1 MFFLSVPHTP
11 HPFSLRRRKGRMR
24 EEEQTQFHFLP
35 CPLIPT
41 PSVYICARTH
51 PHTHTQISAKV
62 DTLTPVKL
70 DSERP
75 NYSVCVLAQLL
86 KRARD
91 LNLEFSY
98 SFKIGSCRSVLC
110 RKPRGLS
117 WVRFSHPVKKTQRFR
132 PHCEGINN
140 KETAL
145 KSSILIAE
153 S

>member
-1 MFFLSVPHTP
+1 MP
-11 HPFSLRRRKGRMR
+11 
-24 EEEQTQFHFLP
+24 EEQQTHVHFLP
-35 CPLIPT
+35 CPLIIPT
-41 PSVYICARTH
+41 PSTH
-51 PHTHTQISAKV
+51 AHKHTHAHTHIPAKV
-62 DTLTPVKL
+62 DILTPVKL

-75 NYSVCVLAQLL
+75 NHSVCVLAQLL

-117 WVRFSHPVKKTQRFR
+117 WVCFSHPVKKTQRFR

-140 KETAL
+140 KETSF
-145 KSSILIAE
+145 KSSVLIVE
-153 S
+153 L

>member
-1 MFFLSVPHTP
+1 ML
-11 HPFSLRRRKGRMR
+11 
-24 EEEQTQFHFLP
+24 EEKQTHFHFLP

-41 PSVYICARTH
+41 PNTRTH
-51 PHTHTQISAKV
+51 IPAKV
-62 DTLTPVKL
+62 DILAPVKL

-75 NYSVCVLAQLL
+75 NHSVCVLAQLL
-86 KRARD
+86 KRARG

-110 RKPRGLS
+110 RNPRGLS
-117 WVRFSHPVKKTQRFR
+117 WVHFSHPVKKTQRFR

-140 KETAL
+140 KETSF
-145 KSSILIAE
+145 KSSILIVE